1 MATTNSGPLC
11 FETQKAAATLSVR
24 GQAAVSPIL
33 FGIPMACWTATDTKT
48 NIELPWS
55 RFLCPM

>member
-1 MATTNSGPLC
+1 MATTTSGPLC
-11 FETQKAAATLSVR
+11 FETQKAAAQLSVR

-55 RFLCPM
+55 RF